1 MSEKEIKFLEAL
13 RAHFAGKPF
22 TPLQAMEPFRLSEL
36 PDHIRGYLVTHGPG
50 IGATKAMARW
60 LAAAGARRAETK
72 THAGFL
78 WSL

>member
-1 MSEKEIKFLEAL
+1 MSEKEIQFLETL

-36 PDHIRGYLVTHGPG
+36 PDQIRTYLTTHGPG

-60 LAAAGARRAETK
+60 LADAGAKRAETK
-72 THAGFL
+72 THSGFL